1 MRFAPPEA
9 LGPVSG
15 KEVERKLTDEDPPE
29 PLTGGAVDLG
39 ALAVEAVALGLDP
52 FPRKPDAKPVD
63 VTIGE
68 ARDNPFAALAAL
80 KRTPDA

>member
-1 MRFAPPEA
+1 M
-9 LGPVSG
+9 SG

-29 PLTGGAVDLG
+29 PLVGGSIDLG

-52 FPRKPDAKPVD
+52 FPRKPGAEPVD
-63 VTIGE
+63 LTIGDAGE
-68 ARDNPFAALAAL
+68 SPFAALAAL